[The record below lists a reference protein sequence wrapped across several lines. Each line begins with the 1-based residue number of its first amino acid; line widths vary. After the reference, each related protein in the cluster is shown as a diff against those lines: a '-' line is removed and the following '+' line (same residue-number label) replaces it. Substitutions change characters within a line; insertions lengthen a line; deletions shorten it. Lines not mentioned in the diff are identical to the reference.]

1 MIPTDLKKGRNVE
14 KKKCGF
20 SEGRDM
26 QTKKLKISGIPECH
40 GKVGN
45 FREADMK
52 NIYNLS
58 TWKILKYIRAY
69 IVSSK

>member
-1 MIPTDLKKGRNVE
+1 MLK

-58 TWKILKYIRAY
+58 T
-69 IVSSK
+69 